1 MENIEF
7 FIETM
12 KANSDKIKDEK
23 INNYFKISLINSF

>member
-7 FIETM
+7 FIEAM

>member
-7 FIETM
+7 FIEAM
-12 KANSDKIKDEK
+12 KTNSDKIKDEK